1 MVVGQIERGELTCWG
16 AQEKYGI
23 GGKMTVYN
31 WMKNFSTLGLKKE
44 EAMSPNRS
52 EKELKRAYLE
62 SRVKNLEKALQDANA
77 KIFAL
82 ESLVEV
88 YEAHEH
94 KQQKKKDVTK
104 VSSAVYRGSVKPKG
118 EEDTA

>member
-1 MVVGQIERGELTCWG
+1 
-16 AQEKYGI
+16 
-23 GGKMTVYN
+23 
-31 WMKNFSTLGLKKE
+31 
-44 EAMSPNRS
+44 
-52 EKELKRAYLE
+52 
-62 SRVKNLEKALQDANA
+62 
-77 KIFAL
+77 L